1 MKSYC
6 LITLAACLVLS
17 ACNKENEN
25 PHSIELTWTECASTK
40 AGGTKGGTSADTP
53 AQLILEY
60 TESGLAVTLK
70 NAEMN
75 CAINVDGLSLDL
87 SQEGNIINYQVV
99 QSVTANCTCKIER
112 ITSTVTGLEY
122 GKEYVLNYSIK
133 YVPSLKPI
141 KFRFMKGLKMRLN
154 VADYLDAM
162 HTMHT

>member
-70 NAEMN
+70 NVQSDGEMTYGRAIGTDVVEGSVEATMS
-75 CAINVDGLSLDL
+75 AINKDF
-87 SQEGNIINYQVV
+87 
-99 QSVTANCTCKIER
+99 AR
-112 ITSTVTGLEY
+112 M
-122 GKEYVLNYSIK
+122 
-133 YVPSLKPI
+133 KPT
-141 KFRFMKGLKMRLN
+141 RRS
-154 VADYLDAM
+154 
-162 HTMHT
+162 

>member
-1 MKSYC
+1 M
-6 LITLAACLVLS
+6 LTETAWAAAAMPVG
-17 ACNKENEN
+17 
-25 PHSIELTWTECASTK
+25 
-40 AGGTKGGTSADTP
+40 AGMRAGTAWAGIPASADTP

-141 KFRFMKGLKMRLN
+141 KFRFMKGLKMRTVLP
-154 VADYLDAM
+154 
-162 HTMHT
+162 

>member
-1 MKSYC
+1 MKRYC

-40 AGGTKGGTSADTP
+40 AGGTKGGTNADTP

-99 QSVTANCTCKIER
+99 YE
-112 ITSTVTGLEY
+112 
-122 GKEYVLNYSIK
+122 
-133 YVPSLKPI
+133 PSLMPI